1 MVKGISGVEK
11 FFEEDLVNEKKI
23 NLPLKLTLDSSL
35 QHLIR
40 TELIKAEEKIV
51 FINMNYI
58 LNQSKAGKSL
68 QIELEKIHK
77 LNLQNLKNIEE
88 ELKKSETDLLSK
100 KNILKKEEFDLQIN
114 QLRTEARKYQQTR
127 TKLTNEISKKRN
139 LGTEKLLSQ
148 IKPILAKYSENNN
161 VDLILD
167 KKNVIVGK
175 TRLDITLIITEQ
187 LNQEVVKIDLN

>member
-1 MVKGISGVEK
+1 MN
-11 FFEEDLVNEKKI
+11 FFIKYLLIFLIFFNF
-23 NLPLKLTLDSSL
+23 TLL
-35 QHLIR
+35 
-40 TELIKAEEKIV
+40 KAEEKIV